1 MLEGVRIKSR
11 VTNSGRKNDM
21 RETATTVSGAELPS
35 RLAQFP
41 DRITIEPV
49 SAAVTV
55 SMGGKVIARSTKA
68 VRLHEGEY
76 APMIYVPRADADM
89 SLLTAT
95 DHSTYCPFKGEASYF
110 SVSGESA
117 KGENAVWSYEDPFVE
132 LADIKDHLAFYTDR
146 ITVQEG

>member
-1 MLEGVRIKSR
+1 MS
-11 VTNSGRKNDM
+11 D
-21 RETATTVSGAELPS
+21 TATTVSGAQLPS

-41 DRITIEPV
+41 DRITLEPIAV
-49 SAAVTV
+49 QVTV
-55 SMGGKVIARSTKA
+55 RMGDKVIARSTKA

-76 APMIYVPRADADM
+76 APMIYVPRGDADM
-89 SLLTAT
+89 SLLTAS

-110 SVSGESA
+110 SVTGENA

-132 LADIKDHLAFYTDR
+132 LVDIKDHLAFYTDR